1 MDFKKVYD
9 IMQKC
14 DICLG
19 KAVISDE
26 YIMTSFL
33 KFLTGTVSDE
43 RCSRR
48 GIALHI
54 NSPCFMAVSV
64 VWSAFSAILSTGMDV
79 EQIVRSLRPGDPVI
93 RFIHLP
99 ETVFGKDKRN
109 SCFPAGIKVS

>member
-1 MDFKKVYD
+1 MMDFKKVYD

-43 RCSRR
+43 R
-48 GIALHI
+48 
-54 NSPCFMAVSV
+54 
-64 VWSAFSAILSTGMDV
+64 
-79 EQIVRSLRPGDPVI
+79 
-93 RFIHLP
+93 
-99 ETVFGKDKRN
+99 
-109 SCFPAGIKVS
+109 

>member
-14 DICLG
+14 NICLG

-26 YIMTSFL
+26 YIMDSFL
-33 KFLTGTVSDE
+33 KFLTATVLDE
-43 RCSRR
+43 NCSGR

-54 NSPCFMAVSV
+54 NSPCFMAIAVA
-64 VWSAFSAILSTGMDV
+64 WAAISSILGTKTDV

-93 RFIHLP
+93 YNNKR
-99 ETVFGKDKRN
+99 GKLSPLSRT
-109 SCFPAGIKVS
+109 F